1 MKALLFLG
9 SCALL
14 VGCHRGHH
22 DGNGQE
28 PAPPSRAML
37 AANADSLQKE
47 LQRARERFASKK
59 ELGCQS
65 VLSEPADLALCS
77 AATAAVAQA
86 STLADAT
93 PTAEATHEVAEA
105 ALTLDRVLE
114 RVRFLGFGDVMR
126 RRVERAHDG
135 ALASAAPPSAARPSA
150 APPSA
155 ARPSAA
161 PPSSP
166 QASGA
171 SSATAPTRERA
182 LTLEQSPLLLEAQS
196 LSLLERQA
204 LRTLGAYLEYGKP
217 EARDVALA
225 ECRRLADAHPKFPA
239 LARELQEASVLES
252 DPARKA
258 ALEELVTRVSGP
270 RHAPRAEPQPTGSK

>member
-1 MKALLFLG
+1 LKALLGLG
-9 SCALL
+9 ACALL

-28 PAPPSRAML
+28 PAPLSSAML

-47 LQRARERFASKK
+47 LQRARERFSSKK

-86 STLADAT
+86 SSIADAT
-93 PTAEATHEVAEA
+93 ATPEATRELAEA
-105 ALTLDRVLE
+105 ALTLERVLE

-126 RRVERAHDG
+126 RRVEHAHDG
-135 ALASAAPPSAARPSA
+135 AVPSATPPSAARPSA
-150 APPSA
+150 APPT
-155 ARPSAA
+155 AA
-161 PPSSP
+161 PPSGA
-166 QASGA
+166 AS
-171 SSATAPTRERA
+171 TVAPTRERA
-182 LTLEQSPLLLEAQS
+182 LTLEQSPLMLEAQS
-196 LSLLERQA
+196 LSLLEREA
-204 LRTLGAYLEYGKP
+204 LRALGAYLEYGTP
-217 EARDVALA
+217 AARDVALA

-239 LARELQEASVLES
+239 LAHELQEASVLES